1 VCKRPAR
8 IIDDCLHHKKSL
20 MHYDVLFKS
29 AHDILKRAQ
38 SVLIVAHKKPDGDT
52 IGATTALRRWCRAEG
67 ITVTNFCKDEVPP
80 QYMYMR
86 GADKYTTD
94 SEVFDDGHDVL
105 VVMDCSDLRY
115 AGVHEHVPRM
125 SVAQSKRRPV
135 LINFDHHVTNEMYGD
150 LNVVD
155 AQSSSACELLHRFF
169 EHQGVE
175 VTQDMATCLLTGIL
189 TDTGHFSNPATSR
202 SALEAASRLLKR
214 GAKVHDVS
222 RNLQRN
228 KSVGALRLWG
238 SVLSRLK
245 YNDDLGVA
253 STVIFSDD
261 LGEGVTEEHVEG
273 VSNFLNQFLDARVI
287 MVLRELPDGKVRG
300 SLRSA
305 ENVDVSQIAK
315 LMGGGGHK
323 KAAGFAVPG
332 RIVEDAAGWRVEG

>member
-1 VCKRPAR
+1 
-8 IIDDCLHHKKSL
+8 
-20 MHYDVLFKS
+20 MHFDVLFKS
-29 AHDILKRAQ
+29 TYDILKRAE
-38 SVLIVAHKKPDGDT
+38 SVLIVAHKNPDGDT
-52 IGATTALRRWCRAEG
+52 IGATAALRRWCRGEG
-67 ITVTNFCKDEVPP
+67 VAVTNFCKDEVPP
-80 QYMYMR
+80 QYLYMR
-86 GADKYTTD
+86 GTERYTTNPA
-94 SEVFDDGHDVL
+94 VFDGDYDVL

-115 AGVHEHVPRM
+115 AGVHEHVPHM
-125 SVAQSKRRPV
+125 TVADGRRRPV
-135 LINFDHHVTNEMYGD
+135 LINLDHHVTNEMYGD

-155 AQSSSACELLHRFF
+155 ANASSACELTHRFF
-169 EHQGVE
+169 EHLDVE
-175 VTQDMATCLLTGIL
+175 ITQDMATCLLTGIL

-202 SALEAASRLLKR
+202 SVLEAASRLLKR

-228 KSVGALRLWG
+228 KSVDALRLWG

-273 VSNFLNQFLDARVI
+273 VSNFLNQFLDAKVI
-287 MVLRELPDGKVRG
+287 MVLRELPDGNVRG

-332 RIVEDAAGWRVEG
+332 KIIEDAAGWRVEG